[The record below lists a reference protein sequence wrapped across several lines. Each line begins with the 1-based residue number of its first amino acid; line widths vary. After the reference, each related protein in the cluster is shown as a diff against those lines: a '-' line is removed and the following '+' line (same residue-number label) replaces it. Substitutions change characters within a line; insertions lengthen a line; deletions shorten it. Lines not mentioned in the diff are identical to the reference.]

1 MKFLLK
7 LHELVLSAALISL
20 FAIALNA
27 QQTGSIKG
35 KVVEEGSESPIQYIN
50 VFLKS
55 TSLGDATD
63 QNGNFRI
70 AGVEPG
76 KYELTVSGIGYTTT
90 EVFVTIEAGKEV
102 EINLSLKVESIDVG
116 EVVVYGASLRK
127 ERITE
132 APAAISVIE
141 AKDIERFGGH
151 GQLAKLLEMEPG
163 VDIAQNGLFDF
174 NVNTRGFNSSLN
186 RRLLILLDGRDVGTA
201 FLGATEWNG
210 LSTPL
215 EELGRLELIRGP
227 GSALYGA
234 NAFNG
239 VINISSLKP
248 ADKPGTKITLTGGEK
263 EAYRG
268 DLRYAAVRGKLSYRF
283 NVGGFQGK
291 SFAVPRKG
299 IRNSSGVLQQLIFEY
314 DGLSPINN
322 ENFEL
327 NTGAISSVYGAGRID
342 YDYGNGKF
350 AVVEAGM
357 TQVVNETMVTGIG
370 RVQVQKANKP
380 FARLNYNSGNLS
392 ILLWTNGRKN
402 ILPEKSL
409 ATGLDLIQDAWITHG
424 EVQYSF
430 NALKD
435 NLFIVFGASQRMV
448 NIDTKGTLMVAK
460 RDDDMTGIF
469 AQAEYK
475 IFEDLKSVVAARWDR
490 SSLHES
496 AFSPKVALVY
506 NLSHSHSIRGTF
518 NKAFQSPNYSEL
530 YLNVKAPP
538 TSGPLYNNSNFYQGN
553 NNLRTEKITGY
564 ELGYKGVLFGNR
576 VFLTADFYFNQLKDF
591 ITDLGPIGV
600 DTVIFEGVPNDPV
613 PNFRKYAIWSY
624 NNAGEV
630 EEYGYEIGINYYP
643 NEHWIVDANYSQFNF
658 DIIKKDPKDYLLPNS
673 PKYKMNFGITYI
685 THSGHDISVKVKYVP
700 SFPWA
705 AGIFR
710 DADVKAYTI
719 VNLAGTYKITR
730 SLNFNLNISNLLDR
744 VHYEILGGSLLG
756 RRAMAT
762 LSYSI

>member
-1 MKFLLK
+1 MKFLCK
-7 LHELVLSAALISL
+7 LLNL
-20 FAIALNA
+20 FPLAIFLFFLNVDINA
-27 QQTGSIKG
+27 QQTGIVKG
-35 KVVEEGSESPIQYIN
+35 NVVEDGTGNPLQYIN
-50 VFLKS
+50 VFIKS

-63 QNGNFRI
+63 KNGNFRI
-70 AGVEPG
+70 AGLDPG
-76 KYELTVSGIGYTTT
+76 KYELTASGIGYTTANAS
-90 EVFVTIEAGKEV
+90 VTVEAGKEV
-102 EINLSLKVESIDVG
+102 EINLSLKIESIDVG

-141 AKDIERFGGH
+141 AKEIERFGGH

-239 VINISSLKP
+239 VINISSIKP
-248 ADKPGTKITLTGGEK
+248 ADKPGTKITLSGGEK
-263 EAYRG
+263 ESFRG
-268 DLRYAAVRGKLSYRF
+268 DIRYAAVRGKLSYRF

-299 IRNSSGVLQQLIFEY
+299 IRNASGVLQQLIFEY

-322 ENFEL
+322 ENYEL

-342 YDYGNGKF
+342 YDYGGGKF
-350 AVVEAGM
+350 AVIEGGM

-380 FARLNYNSGNLS
+380 FVRLNYNTGNLS
-392 ILLWTNGRKN
+392 ILLWSNGRKN

-409 ATGLDLIQDAWITHG
+409 ATGLDLVQDAWITHS
-424 EVQYSF
+424 ELQYSF
-430 NALKD
+430 NSLQEK
-435 NLFIVFGASQRMV
+435 LFVVLGASQRMV
-448 NIDTKGTLMVAK
+448 NIDTKGTLMVSK
-460 RDDDMTGIF
+460 RDDNMTGIF

-475 IFEDLKSVVAARWDR
+475 FLADLKGVVAARWDR

-506 NLSHSHSIRGTF
+506 NLAEGHSIRGTY
-518 NKAFQSPNYSEL
+518 NKAFQAPNYSEL

-538 TSGPLYNNSNFYQGN
+538 TSGPLYNSSNFYKGN
-553 NNLRTEKITGY
+553 NSLKTEKITGY
-564 ELGYKGVLFGNR
+564 EIGYKGVLFNNS
-576 VFLTADFYFNQLKDF
+576 VFVTADFYFNNLKDF
-591 ITDLGPIGV
+591 ITDLGPTGKDLAFEERHPI
-600 DTVIFEGVPNDPV
+600 DTTLRW
-613 PNFRKYAIWSY
+613 RKYAIWSY
-624 NNAGEV
+624 GNAGEV
-630 EEYGYEIGINYYP
+630 DEYGYEIGVNYYP
-643 NEHWIVDANYSQFNF
+643 NEHWVIDANYSQFNF
-658 DIIKKDPKDYLLPNS
+658 EIIKKDPKDYLLPNS
-673 PKYKMNFGITYI
+673 PKYKMNFGVTYLM
-685 THSGHDISVKVKYVP
+685 HGGHDISVKVKYVP

-710 DADVKAYTI
+710 DADVPAYAI
-719 VNLAGTYKITR
+719 VNLAGTYQIMR
-730 SLNFNLNISNLLDR
+730 NLSLNLNVTNLLDR
-744 VHYEILGGSLLG
+744 KHFEILGGSLLG
-756 RRAMAT
+756 RRALAT